1 VVELSN
7 KIKQE
12 LMGLV
17 DMCNKVK
24 IAIQLS
30 IPRIEDGNNFGVSI
44 QVRWSWRRTDR
55 RLPKL
60 TAGLRPADDPSRG
73 EGARAGGHDRRAG
86 PRRGQRVR
94 DAGQH
99 RQVLHGARQAVH
111 QGTAA

>member
-1 VVELSN
+1 LRDPQYQHVVELSN

-44 QVRWSWRRTDR
+44 QVR
-55 RLPKL
+55 
-60 TAGLRPADDPSRG
+60 
-73 EGARAGGHDRRAG
+73 
-86 PRRGQRVR
+86 
-94 DAGQH
+94 
-99 RQVLHGARQAVH
+99 
-111 QGTAA
+111 